1 MRELILTVSEEFDGR
16 QLQEFLRS
24 RGFSRRIIVKLKHAA
39 DEVTRDGVLIRTI
52 DTVYTGDKIRVLM
65 QDEGGLIPNPDLKAG
80 VAYEDDDVIVFD
92 KPPYM
97 AVHPSI
103 KHSSDTLG
111 NLFAAMHPDTPFRA
125 INRLDRNTS
134 GLCVCAKNKLA
145 AAGLSKKVQKV
156 YYAIVDGDMGKGEID
171 VPVGRVED
179 SIIYRNVTPDGQYAL
194 TLYEGILHQ
203 NNRTLVRVILKT
215 GRTHQIRVHFA
226 YVGFP
231 LCGDGMYGG
240 SLEAIDRHALHC
252 GEVSFPHPVTGEQ
265 ITLSSPIPDD
275 MQKLLDDNRGNK

>member
-1 MRELILTVSEEFDGR
+1 MRELILTVSEEFDGKT
-16 QLQEFLRS
+16 LMEFLTS
-24 RGFSRRIIVKLKHAA
+24 RGFSRRIIVKLKHI
-39 DEVTRDGVLIRTI
+39 ENSITRKGVLVRTI
-52 DTVYTGDKIRVLM
+52 DTVHAGDEIRVVM
-65 QDEGGLIPNPDLKAG
+65 QDEGGLIPNPELKAG
-80 VAYEDDDVIVFD
+80 IAYEDEDVIVFD

-103 KHSSDTLG
+103 KHSNDTLG
-111 NLFAAMHPDTPFRA
+111 NLFAAMFPDTPFRA

-145 AAGLSKKVQKV
+145 AAALSKKVQKV
-156 YYAIVDGDMGKGEID
+156 YFAAVDGNMGKGEIE

-203 NNRTLVRVILKT
+203 NNRTLVRIILKT

-240 SLEAIDRHALHC
+240 SLESIDRHALHC
-252 GEVSFPHPVTGEQ
+252 GEVSFPHPVTGET
-265 ITLSSPIPDD
+265 ITLTSPIPQDIQALFDD
-275 MQKLLDDNRGNK
+275 